1 MQPSPGGRRPAVGHP
16 GLPSVGGEFMKRTA
30 TAFLLVAGL
39 GGCVSPDREGKSVVP
54 APKNLSRSATS
65 MTVPGTVTPTG
76 KPLSKTASKSGVT
89 PASATTPTV
98 KDATVSQA
106 GFARVIGG
114 PSAPTE
120 GCADGD
126 CGSAGPVV
134 GHRLAGHFA
143 NKPPRMVPDYGPVA
157 NGLEIGTGHAGI
169 FPAPAMGPYGAVA
182 AVGAFGP
189 GAQAP
194 QYSNQRTQIR
204 FVNPAGMRISW
215 LGPNG
220 YTDSTP
226 LEAPARYNFPQG
238 NIYRLKLSG
247 IPNRPGANFYP
258 TLEVYP
264 ATQATITFL
273 SHGPV
278 PVAFTDEDFEQ
289 VRGGNLVTKVIYLPN
304 PTYQDLAAVGGAEE
318 IVSTRLE
325 PGVDPLVEASRRGT
339 ILAVVRIGSIDLEDP
354 NTPKMNTPSFGPGVP
369 VNPSQPLPTRGGM
382 VPGTPMPMSPTTGV
396 PAMTV
401 PNGMPS
407 PAKVMPALRK

>member
-1 MQPSPGGRRPAVGHP
+1 
-16 GLPSVGGEFMKRTA
+16 MKRTA

-39 GGCVSPDREGKSVVP
+39 GGCVSPDGGGKSTVP
-54 APKNLSRSATS
+54 APKNLGRSAATV
-65 MTVPGTVTPTG
+65 TVPGTVTPTG
-76 KPLSKTASKSGVT
+76 KPLAKTSANSGVT

-114 PSAPTE
+114 HGVATD
-120 GCADGD
+120 GCRDCDG
-126 CGSAGPVV
+126 GSTATTV
-134 GHRLAGHFA
+134 GHRLAGHWG
-143 NKPPRMVPDYGPVA
+143 NKPPKMVPDYGPVA
-157 NGLEIGTGHAGI
+157 NGFEIGTGHAGI

-194 QYSNQRTQIR
+194 QYLNQRTQIR

-215 LGPNG
+215 LGPTG

-247 IPNRPGANFYP
+247 IPNRPGAIFYP

-264 ATQATITFL
+264 ATPATITFL
-273 SHGPV
+273 AHGPV
-278 PVAFTDEDFEQ
+278 PVSFTDEDFEQ
-289 VRGGNLVTKVIYLPN
+289 VRNGNLVTKVIYLPN
-304 PTYQDLAAVGGAEE
+304 PTYQDLAAVAGAEE
-318 IVSTRLE
+318 IVSSRLE

-339 ILAVVRIGSIDLEDP
+339 ILAVIRIGNIDLEDP
-354 NTPKMNTPSFGPGVP
+354 NTPQMNTPPQGPGVP
-369 VNPSQPLPTRGGM
+369 ASPAQPSPLPNGNM
-382 VPGTPMPMSPTTGV
+382 KPPGTPMPNSPQTGV

-401 PNGMPS
+401 PNAMPM
-407 PAKVMPALRK
+407 PTVAVPALRK